1 MYESARGDAEIR
13 ATFGMRAT
21 GGHAAVARNADSS
34 TLQGMLGMQ
43 GSLGRKYA
51 IYFVA
56 VVGLALL
63 VMGLVQVT
71 FTERENRQAVL
82 NLQHE
87 QATFAAARI
96 EAYVREIERQ
106 LGWVRF
112 ARPSGAQPEQ
122 VRIDFLKLLR
132 QVPAITD
139 LAYADAAGREV
150 ARVSRVSLDA
160 VASRADLS
168 GHPGLKASKASEAWF
183 GPVDFRNGTEPY
195 MTVAVSQIGGPEVI
209 LADVNLKFIWDVV
222 SPIAVGETG
231 GAYVVDAQGRLVAH
245 RDIANVLRQRDLSA
259 LPHVEAAITG
269 APRQAT
275 VATGPSGE
283 RVLTAHARIPSLGW
297 TVFVEQPVA
306 EALAPVYAAV
316 RRTALLLL
324 LGLVLA
330 VLASAYVARRM
341 VRPIRVIGKGALVLA
356 EGDLSHRIDVRT
368 GDELQ
373 DLAQRVNHLA
383 QRLQD
388 ITGNLERKVDERTY
402 ESARLVAELERKSA
416 QLQLAGQHKSE
427 FLASM
432 SHELRTP
439 LNAVIGFSE
448 VLLERMFGDV
458 NEKQA
463 EYLADIHGSGKHLLS
478 LINDILDLS
487 KIEAGRMDLELA
499 RFSVPDVLQSTV
511 SLLRERAGRGEV
523 ALTLACDAQVHEWVA
538 DERKFRQI
546 LLNLLSNAIKF
557 TPPGGSV
564 RIEALAIG
572 HALQVSVK
580 DNGIGVRA
588 EDREVVFEEFRQAS
602 GNHLAKAE
610 GTGLGLA
617 LTRRLVELHGGT
629 ITLDSGL
636 GKGSTFV
643 FRLPAGAEAA

>member
-1 MYESARGDAEIR
+1 
-13 ATFGMRAT
+13 
-21 GGHAAVARNADSS
+21 
-34 TLQGMLGMQ
+34 MQ

-51 IYFVA
+51 VYFVA

-63 VMGLVQVT
+63 VMGVVQLT
-71 FTERENRQAVL
+71 FTARENRQAVL

-112 ARPSGAQPEQ
+112 ARPGGAQPDQ

-139 LAYADAAGREV
+139 VAYADAAGREMV
-150 ARVSRVSLDA
+150 RVSRVSLDA

-168 GHPGLKASKASEAWF
+168 GHPGLKASNANEAWF
-183 GPVDFRNGTEPY
+183 GPVEFRQDTEPY
-195 MTVAVSQIGGPEVI
+195 MTVAVSQIGGAEVI

-222 SPIAVGETG
+222 SRIAVGEKG

-245 RDIANVLRQRDLSA
+245 PDIANVLRQRDLSY
-259 LPHVEAAITG
+259 LPHVDAAITG

-283 RVLTAHARIPSLGW
+283 QVLTAHARIPSLGW
-297 TVFVEQPVA
+297 TVFVEQPLA
-306 EALAPVYAAV
+306 DALEPVYAAV
-316 RRTALLLL
+316 TRTALLLL
-324 LGLVLA
+324 LGLIFGVLA
-330 VLASAYVARRM
+330 GVYVARRM
-341 VRPIRVIGKGALVLA
+341 VRPIRAIGKGALTLA
-356 EGDLSHRIDVRT
+356 EGDLTHRIDVRT
-368 GDELQ
+368 NDELQ

-383 QRLQD
+383 DRLQD
-388 ITGNLERKVDERTY
+388 MTGNLERKVEERTR
-402 ESARLVAELERKSA
+402 ESASLVNEVERKSA
-416 QLQLAGQHKSE
+416 QLELADRHKSE
-427 FLASM
+427 FLANM

-448 VLLERMFGDV
+448 VLLERMFGEL

-463 EYLADIHGSGKHLLS
+463 EYLTDIHGSGRHLLA
-478 LINDILDLS
+478 LINDILDLA
-487 KIEAGRMDLELA
+487 KIEAGRMDLEWA
-499 RFSVPDVLQSTV
+499 PFDVPEVLQGTV
-511 SLLRERAGRGEV
+511 SLLRERADRGQV
-523 ALTLACDAQVHEWVA
+523 TLTLACDPQLGPWMA

-557 TPPGGSV
+557 TPAGGCV
-564 RIEALAIG
+564 QVEAMDAG
-572 HALQVSVK
+572 RALQLSVK
-580 DNGIGVRA
+580 DNGIGISA
-588 EDREVVFEEFRQAS
+588 QDREIVFEEFRQAS

-617 LTRRLVELHGGT
+617 LTRRLVQLHGGT
-629 ITLDSGL
+629 ITLASEPGQ
-636 GKGSTFV
+636 GSTFV
-643 FRLPAGAEAA
+643 VTLPERVAA

>member
-1 MYESARGDAEIR
+1 
-13 ATFGMRAT
+13 
-21 GGHAAVARNADSS
+21 
-34 TLQGMLGMQ
+34 MQ

-51 IYFVA
+51 VYFVA

-63 VMGLVQVT
+63 VMGVVQLT

-112 ARPSGAQPEQ
+112 ARPGGAQPDQ

-139 LAYADAAGREV
+139 VAYADAGGREMV
-150 ARVSRVSLDA
+150 RVSRVSLDA

-168 GHPGLKASKASEAWF
+168 GHPGMKASNAQEAWF
-183 GPVDFRNGTEPY
+183 GPVEFRQDTEPY

-222 SPIAVGETG
+222 SRIAVGEKG

-245 RDIANVLRQRDLSA
+245 PDIANVLRQRDLSS
-259 LPHVEAAITG
+259 LPHVDAAITG

-275 VATGPSGE
+275 VATGPAGE
-283 RVLTAHARIPSLGW
+283 QVLTAHARIPSLGW

-306 EALAPVYAAV
+306 DALEPVYAAV
-316 RRTALLLL
+316 TRTALLLL
-324 LGLVLA
+324 LGLIFGVLA
-330 VLASAYVARRM
+330 GAYVARRM
-341 VRPIRVIGKGALVLA
+341 VRPIRAIGKGALTLA

-368 GDELQ
+368 NDELQ

-383 QRLQD
+383 DRLQD
-388 ITGNLERKVDERTY
+388 MTGNLERKVEERTR
-402 ESARLVAELERKSA
+402 ESASLVTEVERKSA
-416 QLQLAGQHKSE
+416 QLELADRHKSE

-448 VLLERMFGDV
+448 VLLERMFGEL

-463 EYLADIHGSGKHLLS
+463 EYLTDIHGSGRHLLA

-499 RFSVPDVLQSTV
+499 QFNVPEVLQGTV
-511 SLLRERAGRGEV
+511 SLLRERAGRGQV
-523 ALTLACDAQVHEWVA
+523 TLTLACDPQLGSWIA

-557 TPPGGSV
+557 TPAGGCV
-564 RIEALAIG
+564 QVEAMDAG
-572 HALQVSVK
+572 RALQLSVK
-580 DNGIGVRA
+580 DNGIGISA
-588 EDREVVFEEFRQAS
+588 QDREVVFEEFRQAS

-617 LTRRLVELHGGT
+617 LARRLVELHGGT
-629 ITLDSGL
+629 ITLASEPGQ
-636 GKGSTFV
+636 GSTFV
-643 FRLPAGAEAA
+643 VTLPERVAA

>member
-1 MYESARGDAEIR
+1 M
-13 ATFGMRAT
+13 
-21 GGHAAVARNADSS
+21 
-34 TLQGMLGMQ
+34 
-43 GSLGRKYA
+43 GRKYA
-51 IYFVA
+51 VYFVT
-56 VVGLALL
+56 VVGLALV
-63 VMGLVQVT
+63 VMGLVQLT
-71 FTERENRQAVL
+71 FTERENREAVL
-82 NLQHE
+82 NLQQE

-112 ARPSGAQPEQ
+112 ARPGGAQPEQ

-139 LAYADAAGREV
+139 VAYADAGGREV
-150 ARVSRVSLDA
+150 ARVSRVTLDA

-168 GHPGLKASKASEAWF
+168 SHPGMKASNAPEAWF
-183 GPVDFRNGTEPY
+183 GPVEFRKDTEPY

-209 LADVNLKFIWDVV
+209 LADVNLKFIWEVV
-222 SPIAVGETG
+222 SRIAVGETG
-231 GAYVVDAQGRLVAH
+231 GAYVVDVQGRLVAH
-245 RDIANVLRQRDLSA
+245 PDIANVLRQRDLSA

-275 VATGPSGE
+275 VATGPSGAS
-283 RVLTAHARIPSLGW
+283 VLTAHARIPSLGW

-306 EALAPVYAAV
+306 EALAPVVAAV

-341 VRPIRVIGKGALVLA
+341 VRPIRAIGKGALTLA
-356 EGDLSHRIDVRT
+356 EGNLAHRIDVRT

-383 QRLQD
+383 ERLQD
-388 ITGNLERKVDERTY
+388 MTGNLERKVEERTR
-402 ESARLVAELERKSA
+402 ESARLVTEIEHKSA
-416 QLQLAGQHKSE
+416 QLALAGQHKSE

-448 VLLERMFGDV
+448 VLLERMFGELND
-458 NEKQA
+458 KQA
-463 EYLADIHGSGKHLLS
+463 EYLVDIHGSGKHLLS

-499 RFSVPDVLQSTV
+499 RFSVPDVLQGTV
-511 SLLRERAGRGEV
+511 SLLRERAGRGRV
-523 ALTLACDAQVHEWVA
+523 GLTLVCDPELHEWVA

-557 TPPGGSV
+557 TPAGGSV
-564 RIEALAIG
+564 QVEAQEADRG
-572 HALQVSVK
+572 LQVSVK
-580 DNGIGVRA
+580 DNGIGIRA

-629 ITLDSGL
+629 ITLASEPGQ
-636 GKGSTFV
+636 GSTFV
-643 FRLPAGAEAA
+643 FRLPQREAA